1 MVLVTWNQ
9 HVPSREELFESKRL
23 ALLTEAVSAF
33 NARGFHA
40 TSMSDLGRRLGVTKS
55 ALYYYFPSKQAI
67 LKAAL
72 DHVISIAF
80 DSLEE
85 ACNRDIY
92 SIDKLE
98 LTLRGYVEAV
108 LSEFSRCVILTE
120 EHALSEE
127 ERSAIVESRD
137 SFEHALRDL
146 VQEGIE
152 DGSIIPCDPKLAIF
166 SIFGAINWM
175 PKWYHLGG
183 EWTATQVAGAVSELI
198 CRSIRA
204 KPQTQFKNQDWLGM
218 G

>member
-1 MVLVTWNQ
+1 
-9 HVPSREELFESKRL
+9 
-23 ALLTEAVSAF
+23 
-33 NARGFHA
+33 
-40 TSMSDLGRRLGVTKS
+40 MSDLGRRLGVTKS

-183 EWTATQVAGAVSELI
+183 EWTASQVAGAVSELI